1 MVARYVLGGNWRF
14 RGILAS
20 LGRTIELL
28 PYDQQATGQL
38 LSVGT
43 VVSNKKSFVP
53 LTHDESRNVHDWT
66 VDSTHYNITRNQ
78 LSSTVGPYK
87 MNTLVALVARM
98 ISFDTL
104 DD

>member
-14 RGILAS
+14 GGILAS

-28 PYDQQATGQL
+28 PYDKQATGQL

-43 VVSNKKSFVP
+43 VVSDKKSFVP

-66 VDSTHYNITRNQ
+66 VDSTDYNITRNYFGP
-78 LSSTVGPYK
+78 TVGPY
-87 MNTLVALVARM
+87 R
-98 ISFDTL
+98 
-104 DD
+104 